1 MDSTAKNARQKPL
14 ERAST
19 PAQDSPEAQAVSWE
33 TEHAPT
39 ETPPKT
45 PTGTETRHRRRRRTV
60 LEQNARPEYM
70 AFADKVRDA
79 MNRKGLSA
87 SDVARLVWG
96 STKDARGTVVARN
109 RDRMGAYLAGVSLP
123 DPTNLEALGQ
133 VLDIPVA
140 ELELTFPPKRR
151 LKPGVFVSLSHR
163 KRDSLVSDLNLG
175 RPQGPDLHR
184 LRLTLDKDLP
194 WRLAL
199 EIFEMVKE
207 AELAG
212 EATEAEPDMPE
223 LGAIVK

>member
-1 MDSTAKNARQKPL
+1 
-14 ERAST
+14 
-19 PAQDSPEAQAVSWE
+19 
-33 TEHAPT
+33 
-39 ETPPKT
+39 
-45 PTGTETRHRRRRRTV
+45 
-60 LEQNARPEYM
+60 
-70 AFADKVRDA
+70 
-79 MNRKGLSA
+79 
-87 SDVARLVWG
+87 
-96 STKDARGTVVARN
+96 
-109 RDRMGAYLAGVSLP
+109 LP

-151 LKPGVFVSLSHR
+151 LKPGVFVSHR
-163 KRDSLVSDLNLG
+163 KRDVDSLVSDLNLG